1 VIARRTWIERTGELA
16 VSRQCA
22 LAGVARF
29 WVYGPRAAQPLD
41 EQDLRL
47 LELIDSEYTRRP
59 FYGSRSMVIY
69 LKDQGYEANRKR
81 VQRLLRVLGLAGM
94 APGPD
99 TSHPHPEHK
108 IYSYLLRGVAVVRPN
123 QVWSSDITYIRLE
136 HGFAYLVAVIDWYA
150 RRVLAWRISNTLE
163 AGFCVDCVEEAL
175 RAHGRPEVFNTDQG
189 SQYTSNAFTG
199 VLVREGIA
207 ISMDGRGR
215 ALDNVFVERLWR
227 SGRRIRRQIGAFIQ
241 RHANETETCV
251 GGEIRLG
258 FGDDEPP
265 QRSTCRGES
274 ENASRV
280 TPISLF
286 CKATP
291 ASWLHLNHGSK
302 HHSDLSHAAAQT
314 RGPLRGHRRPR
325 TLGDVTARNNPALP
339 GLRFP
344 QAEAAARSE
353 FGLH

>member
-1 VIARRTWIERTGELA
+1 
-16 VSRQCA
+16 
-22 LAGVARF
+22 VARF

-136 HGFAYLVAVIDWYA
+136 HGFAYLVAVIDLYA
-150 RRVLAWRISNTLE
+150 RRVLAWRISNNLE
-163 AGFCVDCVEEAL
+163 AGFCVDCLEEAL

-258 FGDDEPP
+258 FSDDEPS
-265 QRSTCRGES
+265 QRRTCG
-274 ENASRV
+274 V
-280 TPISLF
+280 TPGMRPF
-286 CKATP
+286 Y
-291 ASWLHLNHGSK
+291 
-302 HHSDLSHAAAQT
+302 T
-314 RGPLRGHRRPR
+314 RPVVL
-325 TLGDVTARNNPALP
+325 
-339 GLRFP
+339 
-344 QAEAAARSE
+344 
-353 FGLH
+353 